1 MEQSGISAY
10 NILNID
16 KTCTL
21 EDLKKQFKKLA
32 VKYHPDKGGDK
43 NIFNLVVTS
52 FRTVHREIKAKEDQ
66 KEFFQLKSDYKSDHK
81 RNSSQ
86 EKFVVAKEGFGD
98 KFNKYFNE
106 NKTKNTNFEKG
117 YDGFINEAEVKTSE
131 KHYKLRKYKEPEG
144 SVLSKLQFE
153 ELGTNMKDFSG
164 RNDDMH
170 KLQFMDYQYA
180 HTTSKL
186 IEPDLVE
193 KRQEFKS
200 FDDITSKRKNENFE
214 LTDHEKKYYEK
225 LHNLNDKKEQKRLAN
240 FQKYQNYLSQHSE
253 SINQLLIQ

>member
-1 MEQSGISAY
+1 MEGVSPY
-10 NILNID
+10 TILNISQD
-16 KTCTL
+16 CNI
-21 EDLKKQFKKLA
+21 DQLKKQFKALA

-43 NIFNLVVTS
+43 NIFNLMVASFKVV
-52 FRTVHREIKAKEDQ
+52 HKDLKNKEDQ
-66 KEFFQLKSDYKSDHK
+66 KEFYQLKKDFKEETPVVESE
-81 RNSSQ
+81 RC
-86 EKFVVAKEGFGD
+86 FVAKDGFSE
-98 KFNKYFNE
+98 KFNKHFND
-106 NKTKNTNFEKG
+106 NKTRNENFEKG

-153 ELGTNMKDFSG
+153 ELGTTLNDFSG

-186 IEPDLVE
+186 IEPEMVG

-200 FDDITSKRKNENFE
+200 MDDIQSKRKNENFE
-214 LTDHEKKYYEK
+214 LTNNEKKYYEK
-225 LHNLNDKKEQKRLAN
+225 IHNMNDKKEQKRINNLE
-240 FQKYQNYLSQHSE
+240 KYHNYLSKHNE
-253 SINQLLIQ
+253 SISKLFVE